1 MTLTTLNFSKTGGMW
16 HAEWTHGGE
25 GILQID
31 GEPESGIKL
40 SAGLPGMGMTVTHTW
55 SRYERREGS
64 VMLHMQEIDKGL
76 RMRLECESLPDKACV
91 RDSTSELILD
101 EESET
106 PVNAVEGTGLTVKVK
121 RSGVKKDIYNTFVL
135 PFSLSTAQIAAAFG
149 EGTKVYAYG
158 GLTDD
163 PNLRLTEVTDGMD
176 AGQCYVVVPIADPP
190 SDSVYVFEDID
201 SVVSAAPEPAYGSLK
216 FHPSYGKIYALPEGC
231 YLFSSG
237 QLYHSN
243 VSVNTMK
250 GFRWYF
256 TYPPENIAGL
266 TASSTPLSAV
276 TLDQSSD
283 GHYNQTVIESCA
295 KLGLTVS
302 VTLKRTFGAGVW
314 NSLCLPFNVTDIA
327 GVFGE
332 GTEVSEYTSIEG
344 KTLHFT
350 KVTSIEAGK
359 PYLFKP
365 GGDSPASEYIIAN
378 VSQWETEPLPVT
390 YNGVTMKG
398 FYCKTTVP
406 AGAYTLGT
414 GGLVYHLQEPQEAN
428 GFRAY
433 IEADTDINGYGEPEQ

>member
-1 MTLTTLNFSKTGGMW
+1 
-16 HAEWTHGGE
+16 
-25 GILQID
+25 
-31 GEPESGIKL
+31 
-40 SAGLPGMGMTVTHTW
+40 
-55 SRYERREGS
+55 
-64 VMLHMQEIDKGL
+64 
-76 RMRLECESLPDKACV
+76 
-91 RDSTSELILD
+91 
-101 EESET
+101 
-106 PVNAVEGTGLTVKVK
+106 
-121 RSGVKKDIYNTFVL
+121 
-135 PFSLSTAQIAAAFG
+135 
-149 EGTKVYAYG
+149 
-158 GLTDD
+158 
-163 PNLRLTEVTDGMD
+163 
-176 AGQCYVVVPIADPP
+176 
-190 SDSVYVFEDID
+190 
-201 SVVSAAPEPAYGSLK
+201 
-216 FHPSYGKIYALPEGC
+216 
-231 YLFSSG
+231 
-237 QLYHSN
+237 
-243 VSVNTMK
+243 MK